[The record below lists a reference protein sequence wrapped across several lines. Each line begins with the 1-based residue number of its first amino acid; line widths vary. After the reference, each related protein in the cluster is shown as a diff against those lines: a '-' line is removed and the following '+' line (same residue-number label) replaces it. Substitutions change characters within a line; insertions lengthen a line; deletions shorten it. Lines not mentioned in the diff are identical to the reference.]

1 MKRTKIWL
9 MVFILIISVSF
20 GVILSGKAEEDRGN
34 KIAGIYQE
42 GSVIYSIALDSVKK
56 PYFIKIKGERGI
68 NTVTVEPGR
77 ICVSEADCP
86 DKSCVNCRWI
96 SKPGQMVVCL
106 PNRLMIKIESEA
118 AVGID
123 GLSR

>member
-1 MKRTKIWL
+1 MKRTRIWL
-9 MVFILIISVSF
+9 LVFILIMAVSF
-20 GVILSGKAEEDRGN
+20 GVILSGRAKEDRGS

-42 GSVIYSIALDSVKK
+42 GSAIYSIALDSVKK
-56 PYFIKIKGERGI
+56 PYSIKIKGEKGI

-106 PNRLMIKIESEA
+106 PNRLMIKIKNEA
-118 AVGID
+118 AGGID